1 MHLLALLALRGDMSE
16 HQGLQ
21 WKPFSVRGFGVK
33 MRHSDGQGS
42 PEELGLMDSML
53 SKQGVA
59 FNERSQRREAFK
71 VSFGGTDDFA
81 VDAVLEGCG
90 HKTGRFLEA
99 VEPDQRGKVEG
110 IGPVQGR
117 VGGQGSR
124 AANSSAL
131 KASARSSLNRSRP

>member
-21 WKPFSVRGFGVK
+21 GGRFSVRGFGVK
-33 MRHSDGQGS
+33 MRHGDGQGG
-42 PEELGLMDSML
+42 PEKLGLMHSML
-53 SKQGVA
+53 GKQGVA
-59 FNERSQRREAFK
+59 FDECSQRCETFK
-71 VSFGGTDDFA
+71 VFFSGTDDFA

-99 VEPDQRGKVEG
+99 AEPDQRGRVEG
-110 IGPVQGR
+110 IGAVQDR

>member
-1 MHLLALLALRGDMSE
+1 MSE

-21 WKPFSVRGFGVK
+21 GERSGVRGFRVE
-33 MRHSDGQGS
+33 MRHSNGQGS
-42 PEELGLMDSML
+42 PEKLGLMDSML
-53 SKQGVA
+53 SEQGVA
-59 FNERSQRREAFK
+59 FDERSQRREAFK
-71 VSFGGTDDFA
+71 VSFGGTDNFA

-99 VEPDQRGKVEG
+99 TKPDQRGRVEG